1 MSARAQPAGGGLQ
14 LCALRV
20 GEQEFALDLMRV
32 EEVLRPLPVTA
43 VPGAPSV
50 VEGVVEVRGL
60 LVPVVNLR
68 RCLGLPPAETS
79 TRSERLMICL
89 IGRRRFALR
98 VDAALEVMRV
108 DRTALRPAPPLRDG
122 MERPFVLGA
131 VGPPSRLRL
140 LLDLKVL
147 LRDRREVN

>member
-1 MSARAQPAGGGLQ
+1 MSVRTRAGEGGLQ

-43 VPGAPSV
+43 VPGAPGV
-50 VEGVVEVRGL
+50 VEGVVEVRGVL
-60 LVPVVNLR
+60 IPVVNLR
-68 RCLGLPPAETS
+68 RCLGLKPAEQP
-79 TRSERLMICL
+79 TRTERLMICL

-108 DRTALRPAPPLRDG
+108 ERAALRPAPPLRDG
-122 MERPFVLGA
+122 TERPFVLGA

>member
-1 MSARAQPAGGGLQ
+1 MSGRSAPGKGGLQ

-20 GEQEFALDLMRV
+20 GDQEFALDLMRV
-32 EEVLRPLPVTA
+32 EEVLRPLPVTP
-43 VPGAPSV
+43 VPGAPRI
-50 VEGVVEVRGL
+50 VEGVVEVRGVL
-60 LVPVVNLR
+60 IPVVNLR
-68 RCLGLPPAETS
+68 RCLGLEPAETR

-108 DRTALRPAPPLRDG
+108 ERSALRPAPPLRDG
-122 MERPFVLGA
+122 TERSFVLGA

-147 LRDRREVN
+147 LRARPEVN